1 VKEHQRREGEMRAV
15 GVGADMTLEGGNMG
29 TVTIDGIAIQDMVQS
44 ALAFSAQKTALQA
57 AGEVQQA
64 VAEGDCVA
72 CGYLRYALS
81 KEVGEYL
88 GTIDTSVQAVYAYEP
103 EYAAGA
109 LHVDSVRPAVDNGI
123 NLIVSVDR
131 KNAALSSIVA
141 SLEDA
146 IKEGVKSLLCSKAN
160 GSCYAFDVRVVDG
173 DEVASRRG
181 YGALISSIYAT
192 PVRLWA
198 RDDAA

>member
-1 VKEHQRREGEMRAV
+1 MRAV
-15 GVGADMTLEGGNMG
+15 GVGVGTMHEGGNMG
-29 TVTIDGIAIQDMVQS
+29 TVTIDGTAIQDMVQS
-44 ALAFSAQKTALQA
+44 ALAFSAQKAVLPA
-57 AGEVQQA
+57 VDEVRQA
-64 VAEGDCVA
+64 VAGGDCIV

-81 KEVGEYL
+81 KEIGEYL

-109 LHVDSVRPAVDNGI
+109 LHIDSARPAMDAGI

-146 IKEGVKSLLCSKAN
+146 VKEGVKSLLCSNAN

-173 DEVASRRG
+173 EEVASRHG
-181 YGALISSIYAT
+181 YGALVSSIYAA
-192 PVRLWA
+192 PVKLWA
-198 RDDAA
+198 RGDGA

>member
-1 VKEHQRREGEMRAV
+1 MRAV
-15 GVGADMTLEGGNMG
+15 GVGAGTTYEGGNMG

-64 VAEGDCVA
+64 VGGGDCVA

-81 KEVGEYL
+81 KEIGEYL

-109 LHVDSVRPAVDNGI
+109 LHVDSARPAVDNGI

-131 KNAALSSIVA
+131 KNAALSSVVA
-141 SLEDA
+141 SLDDA
-146 IKEGVKSLLCSKAN
+146 IREGVKSLLCSKAN

-181 YGALISSIYAT
+181 YGALISSIYAA

-198 RDDAA
+198 RDDAV

>member
-15 GVGADMTLEGGNMG
+15 GVGAGMTLEGGNMG

-44 ALAFSAQKTALQA
+44 ALAFSAQKTALPA
-57 AGEVQQA
+57 SAEVQQA
-64 VAEGDCVA
+64 VAGGDCVA

-81 KEVGEYL
+81 KEIGEYL

-109 LHVDSVRPAVDNGI
+109 LHVDSAQPVVDNGI